1 MAEVVYNL
9 YEPVPHKRCFNME
22 YNEKNLSVR
31 PHVGPKCGT
40 HTFSSAIQTHLI
52 TRYRSTHDFRHLED
66 LGHSD
71 VEFCSELEFN

>member
-52 TRYRSTHDFRHLED
+52 TR
-66 LGHSD
+66 
-71 VEFCSELEFN
+71 